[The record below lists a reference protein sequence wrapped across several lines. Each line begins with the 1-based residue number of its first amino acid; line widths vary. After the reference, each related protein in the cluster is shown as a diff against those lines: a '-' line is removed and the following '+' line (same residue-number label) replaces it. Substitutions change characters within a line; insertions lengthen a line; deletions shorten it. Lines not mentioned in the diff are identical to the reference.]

1 MDLLTT
7 ILAFAVTLGILIVV
21 HEYGH
26 YLAARLFGVKVLSF
40 SIGFGRK
47 LFSYRRKNDP
57 DATEW
62 SLSAIPLG
70 GYVRMLQENGSDDA
84 PISEADKPKSFD
96 LKPAWQRLIIVLAG
110 PAANLLFAVLAYS
123 TLYLSGITVPEPIV
137 GEAIPETP
145 AFTAGIREGDRFESI
160 GGQKILTFNDIR
172 TELVRHAGGTVT
184 ALVTS
189 EGGSEREVVFD
200 LTGIKLDKPDRE
212 PLEAFGIQLN
222 MSGTVIK
229 SFPEDKS
236 PARDAG
242 IVVGDEILAVNGRSV
257 KDGTEFIRE
266 VQQYPG
272 VEVSLLVKSKDASER
287 IVTLTPYAFTRDDG
301 RVVGRI
307 GAGIGIEIP
316 LAEISYGPLES
327 LKLGFEKTRSS
338 VDLTL
343 RMVGKMITG
352 DASVKNLSG
361 PVMIADV
368 AGQSV
373 KAGWE
378 AFLSFLA
385 VVSVSLGVLNLMP
398 VPILDGCHVL
408 YYSIETIFRRPVPE
422 KFREYAAKVGAA
434 VLIGLMLLA
443 FYNDFARLFHF

>member
-40 SIGFGRK
+40 SIGFGKK

-70 GYVRMLQENGSDDA
+70 GYVRMLQENGSDDG

-110 PAANLLFAVLAYS
+110 PVANLLFAVLAYS
-123 TLYLSGITVPEPIV
+123 ALYLGGITVPEPYV

-145 AFTAGIREGDRFESI
+145 AFAAGIREGDRFETI
-160 GGQKILTFNDIR
+160 GGEKILTFNDIR

-184 ALVTS
+184 AVVTTD
-189 EGGSEREVVFD
+189 GGSEREVVFD
-200 LTGIKLDKPDRE
+200 LTSIKLDKPDRE
-212 PLEAFGIQLN
+212 PLEAIGIQL
-222 MSGTVIK
+222 MLSGTKIK
-229 SFPEDKS
+229 SFQEDKS

-242 IVVGDEILAVNGRSV
+242 VLVGDEILAVNGKSV

-266 VQQYPG
+266 VQQYPEQ
-272 VEVSLLVKSKDASER
+272 EVTILVKSKDGNER
-287 IVTLTPYAFTRDDG
+287 TVALTPYAFTRDDG

-307 GAGIGIEIP
+307 GAVIGIEIP
-316 LAEISYGPLES
+316 VAEISYGPLES
-327 LKLGFEKTRSS
+327 LKLGFEKTWSS

-343 RMVGKMITG
+343 RMVAKMITG

>member
-26 YLAARLFGVKVLSF
+26 YLAARFFGVKVLCF
-40 SIGFGRK
+40 SIGFGKK

-62 SLSAIPLG
+62 SVSAIPLG
-70 GYVRMLQENGSDDA
+70 GYVRMLQENGSDDG
-84 PISEADKPKSFD
+84 PISEADKGKAFD
-96 LKPAWQRLIIVLAG
+96 FKPAWQRLIIVLAG
-110 PAANLLFAVLAYS
+110 PVANLLFAVLAYAA
-123 TLYLSGITVPEPIV
+123 LYMSGITVPEPYV
-137 GEAIPETP
+137 GDAIPNTP
-145 AFTAGIREGDRFESI
+145 AAVAGITEGDRFEKI
-160 GGQKILTFNDIR
+160 GDREIRTFNDIR
-172 TELVRHAGGTVT
+172 FEFVRNVGSEVT
-184 ALVTS
+184 ALVKRDD
-189 EGGSEREVVFD
+189 GSAREVVFD
-200 LTGIKLDKPDRE
+200 LTDITLDKPDRE
-212 PLEAFGIQLN
+212 PLEFIGIQLM

-229 SFPEDKS
+229 SYPEELS

-242 IVVGDEILAVNGRSV
+242 IKIGEEILAVNGKFV

-266 VQQYPG
+266 VQQFPEE
-272 VEVSLLVKSKDASER
+272 EVSLLVKSKDGEER
-287 IVTLTPYAFTRDDG
+287 TVKLTPYAKTLEDG
-301 RVVGRI
+301 RTVGRI

-316 LAEISYGPLES
+316 VARVSYGPFEA
-327 LKLGFEKTRSS
+327 LKLGYEKTWRA
-338 VDLTL
+338 VDLTVN
-343 RMVGKMITG
+343 MVGKMITG
-352 DASVKNLSG
+352 GASVKNLSG
-361 PVMIADV
+361 PVMIADM
-368 AGQSV
+368 AGQSA

-378 AFLSFLA
+378 AFLSFLG

-443 FYNDFARLFHF
+443 FYNDFARLFAF

>member
-26 YLAARLFGVKVLSF
+26 YLAARLFGVKVLRF
-40 SIGFGRK
+40 SIGFGK
-47 LFSYRRKNDP
+47 KIFSYRRKNDP

-84 PISEADKPKSFD
+84 PVSEADKPKSFD
-96 LKPAWQRLIIVLAG
+96 CKPAWQRLIIVLAG

-145 AFTAGIREGDRFESI
+145 AFTAGIRDGDRFESI
-160 GGQKILTFNDIR
+160 GGQEILSFNDIR
-172 TELVRHAGGTVT
+172 TELVRHAGGIVT

-189 EGGSEREVVFD
+189 EGGSQREVVFD

-212 PLEAFGIQLN
+212 PLEAIGIQLN
-222 MSGTVIK
+222 MSGTLIK
-229 SFPEDKS
+229 SFPEEKS

-242 IVVGDEILAVNGRSV
+242 LVVGDAILAVNGKAV
-257 KDGTEFIRE
+257 KNGIEFIRE
-266 VQQYPG
+266 IQQYPG
-272 VEVSLLVKSKDASER
+272 KEVSLLVKSRGACER
-287 IVTLTPYAFTRDDG
+287 TVTLTADAFTRYDG

-316 LAEISYGPLES
+316 KTEISYGPLES